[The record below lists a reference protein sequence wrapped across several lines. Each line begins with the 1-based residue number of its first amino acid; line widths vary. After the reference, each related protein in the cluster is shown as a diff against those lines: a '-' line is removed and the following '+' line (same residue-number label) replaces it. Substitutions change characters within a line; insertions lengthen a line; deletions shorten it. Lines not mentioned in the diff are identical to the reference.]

1 MRQTIYN
8 GPLPRKTVADAC
20 MNEIGD
26 GAQSNSC
33 LRHQFFSKGTLN
45 WIAAFATWEKLSCE
59 GLLTGRAAELPAFAA
74 LISDNVID
82 ESTRDEAEK
91 AAVLCPSPLPQ
102 DNESE
107 STGLATEYL
116 LESKGV

>member
-1 MRQTIYN
+1 
-8 GPLPRKTVADAC
+8 

-33 LRHQFFSKGTLN
+33 LRHQFFSFFFYKGTLN

-116 LESKGV
+116 PESKGV